1 MMAGCTP
8 CSMQMKSTK
17 VTEGTTTVLV
27 PVPPEGVSFPPSEA
41 PVFYNPHMELN
52 RDISV
57 AATLAYARRLA
68 SQKDIGIEDISYV
81 DTMSASG
88 IRGLRIANEVG
99 VSATLND
106 WSDEAFEL
114 ILENIELTGLS
125 EVAEATCKN
134 ANVLMHE
141 RRFNIVDLDP
151 FGSPAPYLDA
161 AARSVV
167 HLLEVTATD
176 TAPLCGAH
184 FNSGMRKYAAVPLNN
199 EFHSEM
205 GVRILLGK
213 IAREL
218 AKHDK
223 GMRPLLSHATRHYV
237 RTYLQV
243 KKGAKQADRTLRE
256 LGFLVHCEK
265 CGQREIFHGM
275 AVAIDD
281 ICPSCESNVQIAG
294 PLWLGQLHEKE
305 FCDEVLAEMESLNLG
320 RKEQAKKIIVACREE
335 LGIPF
340 FYDQHLICKRIG
352 ISAPAMDGF
361 IEALR
366 STGASVSRTHFSGTS
381 FKTDAGLDLIKE
393 VLRSL

>member
-1 MMAGCTP
+1 
-8 CSMQMKSTK
+8 MQMKSTK
-17 VTEGTTTVLV
+17 VTEGNTTVLV
-27 PVPPEGVSFPPSEA
+27 PVPPEGVPFPPSEA

-57 AATLAYARRLA
+57 AATLAYARRLS
-68 SQKDIGIEDISYV
+68 SQKEIDISDIRYV

-99 VSATLND
+99 VSTTLND

-125 EVAEATCKN
+125 ETAEATCKN

-161 AARSVV
+161 ATRSVV

-184 FNSGMRKYAAVPLNN
+184 FNSGMRKYTAVPLNN

-213 IAREL
+213 VAREL

-223 GMRPLLSHATRHYV
+223 GMTPLLSHATRHYV
-237 RTYLQV
+237 RAYLQV
-243 KKGAKQADRTLRE
+243 KKGAKQADRSLRE
-256 LGFLVHCEK
+256 LGFLIHCEK
-265 CGQREIFHGM
+265 CGQRRFFHGL

-281 ICPSCESNVQIAG
+281 TCPSCENKMQIAG

-305 FCDEVLAEMESLNLG
+305 FCDEVLAEMESLDLG
-320 RKEQAKKIIVACREE
+320 KKEQAKKIIIACRDEFNM
-335 LGIPF
+335 PF

-352 ISAPAMDGF
+352 ISAPAMEGF

-381 FKTDAGLDLIKE
+381 FKTDAELDSINE
-393 VLRSL
+393 VLRSM